1 MGRKLMISAT
11 EIAADLDVSKAYAY
25 NLIKKLNAELDKKGY
40 ITIRGQVSRLY
51 YEEMLYGIQPSSV
64 KGA

>member
-11 EIAADLDVSKAYAY
+11 EIATDLDVSKAYAY

-40 ITIRGQVSRLY
+40 ITIPGKVGRLY
-51 YEEMLYGIQPSSV
+51 YEEKLYGIQPSSV